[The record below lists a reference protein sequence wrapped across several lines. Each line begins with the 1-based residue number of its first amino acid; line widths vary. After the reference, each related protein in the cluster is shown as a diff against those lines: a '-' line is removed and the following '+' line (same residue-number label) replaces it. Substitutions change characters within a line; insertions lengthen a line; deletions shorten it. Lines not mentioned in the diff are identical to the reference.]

1 MAANNIANT
10 NIYIIAPIF
19 HKTAKIQQTTKCKK
33 LDCFRTFLIHSALY
47 PCACTTGIYTFLRNG
62 LQNVQVLVEEFGEKF
77 AFKLHL
83 HPLLGL
89 QFVVI
94 LQHQVVE
101 LLQLGVLLEH
111 LLPPPLPDTRHTA
124 VKLTVPHPQKGK
136 NIFTCMCMYCKC
148 PVSYTHLTLPT
159 T

>member
-1 MAANNIANT
+1 MQEAGLFQYFWFTQHLSTCMCYWHIHII
-10 NIYIIAPIF
+10 IYN
-19 HKTAKIQQTTKCKK
+19 
-33 LDCFRTFLIHSALY
+33 
-47 PCACTTGIYTFLRNG
+47 TFLRNG
-62 LQNVQVLVEEFGEKF
+62 LQNVQVLVEEFGEKL

-89 QFVVI
+89 QLVVV

-124 VKLTVPHPQKGK
+124 VKSTVPHPQKGK
-136 NIFTCMCMYCKC
+136 NIFMCMCMYCNCLCVCACVQDRYLSPLISRHKRIHHQYSLLFDAFC
-148 PVSYTHLTLPT
+148 T
-159 T
+159 